1 MLRGSL
7 MLHHRMINQPRARR
21 DEASTPPAGAA
32 SRHSLTSALL
42 AAALSLCFAGGVD
55 TGGRPGLHGDHR
67 PWHRRFEAWS
77 RGCAWHARWH
87 GVGVLKRQDATAR
100 EQGLIFVAKE
110 KVAIKLEEDKSI
122 SEVQSEAIMVWHL
135 LSW

>member
-1 MLRGSL
+1 MASEIRSVVQG
-7 MLHHRMINQPRARR
+7 MRVARA
-21 DEASTPPAGAA
+21 
-32 SRHSLTSALL
+32 
-42 AAALSLCFAGGVD
+42 V
-55 TGGRPGLHGDHR
+55 
-67 PWHRRFEAWS
+67 
-77 RGCAWHARWH
+77 AR
-87 GVGVLKRQDATAR
+87 VGVLKRQDATAR